1 MRRFAWNLVLA
12 IVALGFLGRL
22 KCWAWNF
29 LPAGPPAT
37 AGLPAFVG
45 LPAIFALPTPEGLPA
60 PDGWP
65 VIFALPAPDGP
76 PTVVGLPAPFP
87 AGCETCPACAAFF
100 FDFSSFFFPCS
111 SPSATHASARLQ
123 IKTRNVLISFFLLGC

>member
-37 AGLPAFVG
+37 AGLPAPVG
-45 LPAIFALPTPEGLPA
+45 LPAIFALPTP
-60 PDGWP
+60 DGS
-65 VIFALPAPDGP
+65 